1 MRLIVILRIIKQVAK
16 SDGHSVAFISVFD
29 DFLL

>member
-1 MRLIVILRIIKQVAK
+1 MRLIGILRIIKQLAK
-16 SDGHSVAFISVFD
+16 SKGQSVAFITVFD